1 MINPATDNA
10 PDSVYQSLDQCEAH
24 PYTAGEYAGR
34 LAWEWAQRLMIRSSP
49 RRSYRW
55 RRFWLRCFGAN
66 IGPHSSI
73 KPSVRILYPWLLT
86 MDAYSILSEGVT
98 VYNLGQVSIG
108 EHTVVS
114 QDVYLCAGTH
124 DYTKPNLPL
133 LRPSITIGRGVWIC
147 AGAYIGPGV
156 TIGDNSVVG
165 ARAVVVK
172 DVPPR
177 VVVAGNPARV
187 VKKRAMGVVQPVES
201 GHGEGAS

>member
-1 MINPATDNA
+1 
-10 PDSVYQSLDQCEAH
+10 
-24 PYTAGEYAGR
+24 
-34 LAWEWAQRLMIRSSP
+34 
-49 RRSYRW
+49 
-55 RRFWLRCFGAN
+55 
-66 IGPHSSI
+66 
-73 KPSVRILYPWLLT
+73 

>member
-1 MINPATDNA
+1 MIDPPTNKE
-10 PDSVYQSLDQCEAH
+10 PDSVYQCLDQCEAH
-24 PYTAGEYAGR
+24 PYSAREYAGR
-34 LAWEWAQRLMIRSSP
+34 LAWEWAQRLMIRPSS

-55 RRFWLRCFGAN
+55 RRFWLRRFGAT

-73 KPSVRILYPWLLT
+73 KSSTKILYPWLLK

-147 AGAYIGPGV
+147 AGAFIGPGV

-172 DVPPR
+172 DIPSG

-187 VKKRAMGVVQPVES
+187 VKRRSMDVRLREPGK
-201 GHGEGAS
+201 